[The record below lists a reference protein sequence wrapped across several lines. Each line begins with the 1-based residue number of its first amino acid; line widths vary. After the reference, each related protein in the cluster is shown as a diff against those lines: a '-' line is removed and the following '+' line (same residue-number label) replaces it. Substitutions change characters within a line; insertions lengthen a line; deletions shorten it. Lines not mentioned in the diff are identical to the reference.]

1 RVTEEL
7 EVEVAFSGPLKTFR
21 LGEQSDVYIITGTKK
36 DAPSLP
42 SAAIIAKDK
51 KRGVWV
57 IKDDRLIFK
66 EVTIGIEDRSSLS
79 EILAGLDAG
88 DRVAVAPPAH
98 MAKFKE
104 GMKVRAAK

>member
-1 RVTEEL
+1 MYIVTDT
-7 EVEVAFSGPLKTFR
+7 KN
-21 LGEQSDVYIITGTKK
+21 DV
-36 DAPSLP
+36 PSLP
-42 SAAIIAKDK
+42 SAAIVTKDK

-57 IKDDRLIFK
+57 IKDDRIMFK
-66 EVTIGIEDRSSLS
+66 EVTIGIEDRSNQS

-88 DRVAVAPPAH
+88 DRVAVAPPAN

>member
-1 RVTEEL
+1 MTEEL
-7 EVEVAFSGPLKTFR
+7 EVDVAFSEPLKQFR
-21 LGEQSDVYIITGTKK
+21 LGEQSDVYIVTDTKK

-42 SAAIIAKDK
+42 SAAIVAKDK

-57 IKDDRLIFK
+57 IKDGRLTFK
-66 EVTIGIEDRSSLS
+66 EVTIGIEDRSNLS
-79 EILAGLDAG
+79 EIVAGLDAG
-88 DRVAVAPPAH
+88 DRVAVAPPAN